1 MEEIVRYLSE
11 TGFAV
16 LIAVYLLVRMEKKIE
31 NLTDSIKNLNQIID
45 KLRK

>member
-1 MEEIVRYLSE
+1 MEELITYITE

-45 KLRK
+45 KLTK